1 MPYHMQEERNKRI
14 MAEKKNRKE
23 KSFMDKMTDIF
34 IVLVIIAAIFF
45 IVALVMEKNGEKK
58 DKEKQDEKKVVKVT
72 ETPAQT
78 PLPEGVVRYNNIIS
92 SEKND
97 TEFYLLFN
105 YNDGTYQEMIRASSL
120 EDSLDEGT
128 FEEGAHTIKTISAV
142 NDGLEE
148 NYIIDGEFIIPES
161 AVFKGDIGDKDRFEA
176 DCVSESKDY
185 TTTITFYREGN
196 FREESISK
204 TEGVEDVIRGGTYE
218 RKGKYIKRTSANGE
232 ILMDLYIYNNQVA
245 NAYYKKSE

>member
-1 MPYHMQEERNKRI
+1 MT
-14 MAEKKNRKE
+14 EKKNRKE

-34 IVLVIIAAIFF
+34 IVLVIVAAIFF
-45 IVALVMEKNGEKK
+45 IVALIMEKNGEKK
-58 DKEKQDEKKVVKVT
+58 DEKKQGGKEVVKATVAPT
-72 ETPAQT
+72 QT

-128 FEEGAHTIKTISAV
+128 FEEGEDTIKTVSTV

-148 NYIIDGEFIIPES
+148 TYIIDGEYIIPEN
-161 AVFKGDIGDKDRFEA
+161 AIFEGDIGDEDSIEA

-185 TTTITFYREGN
+185 TTTISFYKGGN

-204 TEGVEDVIRGGTYE
+204 TEGVEDITKGGTYE
-218 RKGKYIKRTSANGE
+218 REGKYIKRTSANGE
-232 ILMDLYIYNNQVA
+232 ILIDLYIYNNQVA